1 MQVFASRPVSP
12 NTGHSVRY
20 LELVRKLK
28 QDRIV
33 QLFRNIKYV
42 LGVYFVIYM
51 SKNEL
56 LIFIDV
62 KDMTVY
68 IKSVGV

>member
-1 MQVFASRPVSP
+1 M
-12 NTGHSVRY
+12 G
-20 LELVRKLK
+20 
-28 QDRIV
+28 
-33 QLFRNIKYV
+33 V
-42 LGVYFVIYM
+42 LFVIYM

-68 IKSVGV
+68 MKSVGV

>member
-1 MQVFASRPVSP
+1 M
-12 NTGHSVRY
+12 G
-20 LELVRKLK
+20 
-28 QDRIV
+28 
-33 QLFRNIKYV
+33 V
-42 LGVYFVIYM
+42 LFVIYM

-62 KDMTVY
+62 KVMTVY

>member
-1 MQVFASRPVSP
+1 M
-12 NTGHSVRY
+12 G
-20 LELVRKLK
+20 
-28 QDRIV
+28 
-33 QLFRNIKYV
+33 V
-42 LGVYFVIYM
+42 LFVIYM

-56 LIFIDV
+56 LIFISV

>member
-1 MQVFASRPVSP
+1 M
-12 NTGHSVRY
+12 G
-20 LELVRKLK
+20 
-28 QDRIV
+28 
-33 QLFRNIKYV
+33 V
-42 LGVYFVIYM
+42 LFVIYM

-56 LIFIDV
+56 LMFIGV

>member
-1 MQVFASRPVSP
+1 M
-12 NTGHSVRY
+12 G
-20 LELVRKLK
+20 
-28 QDRIV
+28 
-33 QLFRNIKYV
+33 V
-42 LGVYFVIYM
+42 LFVIYM

-56 LIFIDV
+56 LIFIGV

>member
-1 MQVFASRPVSP
+1 MLWVYYS
-12 NTGHSVRY
+12 
-20 LELVRKLK
+20 
-28 QDRIV
+28 
-33 QLFRNIKYV
+33 LFV
-42 LGVYFVIYM
+42 

-56 LIFIDV
+56 LIFIGV